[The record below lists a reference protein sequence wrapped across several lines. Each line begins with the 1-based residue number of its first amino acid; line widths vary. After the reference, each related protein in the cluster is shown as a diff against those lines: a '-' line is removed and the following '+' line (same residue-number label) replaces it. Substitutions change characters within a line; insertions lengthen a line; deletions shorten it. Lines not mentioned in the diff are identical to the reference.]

1 MLKDANANVYLIVQ
15 TYGGKMRKM
24 SFSSCQKTTAANI
37 TNGGNMTLQ
46 RLTQKPVPGG
56 SDLWPETRR

>member
-24 SFSSCQKTTAANI
+24 SFSSCQKTTAANN
-37 TNGGNMTLQ
+37 TNGGNMALH
-46 RLTQKPVPGG
+46 
-56 SDLWPETRR
+56 